1 MKHLYFVRHGLSEMN
16 KQGIFSSR
24 SDTPLAPEGREQ
36 ARQAGQ
42 QLKDKK
48 IDLIVASPL
57 QRAHDTAKIIA
68 AELGID
74 PSQIVLNDLFVER
87 DFGSIEGTTYS
98 PHAIIDG
105 APGAEHSKDVIARAQ
120 KGLEW
125 LQARPENTILL
136 VSHGAIG
143 RALKHL
149 VDPESKPYHK
159 QARFE
164 NAAPERLL

>member
-68 AELGID
+68 QELGID
-74 PSQIVLNDLFVER
+74 ESQIILNDLFVER
-87 DFGSIEGTTYS
+87 DFGSMEGTAYS
-98 PHAIIDG
+98 PTAKIDG
-105 APGAEHSKDVIARAQ
+105 APGAEHSDSVIARAT
-120 KGLEW
+120 KGFTW
-125 LQARPENTILL
+125 LQARPETTILL

-143 RALKHL
+143 RALRHV
-149 VDPESKPYHK
+149 VDPDSKPY
-159 QARFE
+159 QQQTRFE
-164 NAAPERLL
+164 NAAPEQLL